1 MCRHRTENSL
11 TAARHSTAAR
21 TVSIAHTADRFP
33 ASQPVQN
40 TKSNFR
46 SLTETTLQANLY
58 RALPVPADT
67 RSRRRSHRSVKNTQ
81 TCRPRKCPTGTTTS
95 FGHLLRRLRQPTAG
109 RLQCNTDNEI
119 VRTHTPHTSRNRF
132 IPNDARSRQA
142 SGFRKML
149 PPGSNRR
156 SAGQETGKG
165 IRRQTGRAISVFPS
179 WSLSGGN

>member
-95 FGHLLRRLRQPTAG
+95 FGHLLRRLRQPAAG
-109 RLQCNTDNEI
+109 RLRCNIDRNCTDAHAAHVPQSFHSE
-119 VRTHTPHTSRNRF
+119 RTP
-132 IPNDARSRQA
+132 RSRHA
-142 SGFRKML
+142 SGFQKHA
-149 PPGSNRR
+149 
-156 SAGQETGKG
+156 SARFQQTVCGARNGKRHKNAKRPRYFS
-165 IRRQTGRAISVFPS
+165 IPFMVSIWR
-179 WSLSGGN
+179 